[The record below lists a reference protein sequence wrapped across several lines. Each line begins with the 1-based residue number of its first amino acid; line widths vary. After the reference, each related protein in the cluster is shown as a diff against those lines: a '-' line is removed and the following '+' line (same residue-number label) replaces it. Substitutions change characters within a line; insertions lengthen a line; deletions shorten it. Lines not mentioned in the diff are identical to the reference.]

1 MISSNDSGD
10 SLDKIYATIEIP
22 TTTTAITKEST
33 VNTNKVVA
41 EEELGAPDGKDSCTP
56 VPRAHEKRIVKPAQ
70 NQKSPFVDYANKEV
84 VSKYANEVYNR
95 VCMYGGESKDDLNK
109 EKIVDC
115 GGFYIELRDLADSVK
130 PCGWISNSTV
140 EIALRVLS
148 SELENQKKHVM
159 PLRIATKLRSVSC
172 INDRMVK
179 KAFKMT
185 PECRLDHKE
194 QIMFGVLQDLTPDIK
209 QFNGHYYLIVLNLKA
224 ERFEVMDSLGSKGNK
239 GLVADYRAIIGSIK
253 YMWAQN
259 YADSKI
265 NIEKWKTEHIS
276 TPMQKTT
283 YDCGYFM
290 LKFIELWNGRKM
302 IAALNPMDMP
312 VIRKQLTLK
321 WLSWVQNKIEWQE
334 LLF

>member
-1 MISSNDSGD
+1 VISSNDSGD

-130 PCGWISNSTV
+130 SRAWISNSTV

-148 SELENQKKHVM
+148 SELENQKKHVI
-159 PLRIATKLRSVSC
+159 PLRIAVRNSQTSIFFLYISAFFLVTAVVLTHVHRSFYFTQTKLRSVSC

-194 QIMFGVLQDLTPDIK
+194 QVS
-209 QFNGHYYLIVLNLKA
+209 FN
-224 ERFEVMDSLGSKGNK
+224 FDDS
-239 GLVADYRAIIGSIK
+239 
-253 YMWAQN
+253 
-259 YADSKI
+259 
-265 NIEKWKTEHIS
+265 T
-276 TPMQKTT
+276 
-283 YDCGYFM
+283 C
-290 LKFIELWNGRKM
+290 
-302 IAALNPMDMP
+302 
-312 VIRKQLTLK
+312 
-321 WLSWVQNKIEWQE
+321 
-334 LLF
+334 